1 MRHGGVGQL
10 VSCFLYPAPHA
21 SRFACSQVRSSA
33 LVSPLCSVPV
43 VVPVPVRLDSEAAG
57 KKSLKG
63 GLQCTGEGPS
73 AGTRTNA
80 RASASVLP
88 QRSAHGPDDEGEK
101 SWACVL
107 ASM

>member
-1 MRHGGVGQL
+1 MG
-10 VSCFLYPAPHA
+10 
-21 SRFACSQVRSSA
+21 
-33 LVSPLCSVPV
+33 
-43 VVPVPVRLDSEAAG
+43 AAG